1 MWNLEGK
8 RVVGKYMGTFVVQG
22 IVELSRVQYGGEVA
36 HHIQLDQPIEVYG
49 AVRERVILEHKYV
62 ERVMDVRNQSIEVE

>member
-36 HHIQLDQPIEVYG
+36 HHIQLDHHIEVYG
-49 AVRERVILEHKYV
+49 AVRKRVILDHKYIEPV
-62 ERVMDVRNQSIEVE
+62 IEVCNHTIDVE